1 MIIFLDCSVGIH
13 KKEMCVIGESCELGD
28 KVTVKQSCIGK
39 GCQIGAKSKL
49 NNCVVMDYAII
60 GERYVLFHLFISSL
74 KCVHG

>member
-1 MIIFLDCSVGIH
+1 M
-13 KKEMCVIGESCELGD
+13 IGESCELGD

-60 GERYVLFHLFISSL
+60 GERYLFFISSFL
-74 KCVHG
+74 LLSVYMYDLSSFACSF